1 MKRGAWGWAGL
12 CTVFALGACASMNS
26 AGTTSGG
33 THDNANLPPGDV
45 ARGKALTDQ
54 NSCAECHDSDFS
66 GASFFANITP
76 DAQTGIGAW
85 TDAQVAAALRDGVDS
100 DGSTMCSLMERFPF
114 SDQQTADVIAYLRSL
129 PAVSR
134 SSADVCPGHGP
145 RAK

>member
-1 MKRGAWGWAGL
+1 VKRAALSCAVLGAL
-12 CTVFALGACASMNS
+12 FALIACASMNS

-45 ARGKALTDQ
+45 ARGKTLTDQ
-54 NSCAECHDSDFS
+54 NSCAECHNSDFS
-66 GASFFANITP
+66 GSSFFANITP
-76 DAQTGIGAW
+76 DKQTGIGAW
-85 TDAQVAAALRDGVDS
+85 TDAQIAAALRDGVEA

-114 SDQQTADVIAYLRSL
+114 SDQQTADVIAFLHSL

-134 SSADVCPGHGP
+134 STTDVCPGHGP

>member
-1 MKRGAWGWAGL
+1 
-12 CTVFALGACASMNS
+12 MNS

-33 THDNANLPPGDV
+33 THDNANLPPGDA
-45 ARGKALTDQ
+45 ARGKTLTVQ
-54 NSCAECHDSDFS
+54 NSCPECHGADFS
-66 GASFFANITP
+66 GSSFFANITS

-85 TDAQVAAALRDGVDS
+85 TDAQVAAALRDGVEA

-134 SSADVCPGHGP
+134 SSTDVCPGHGP
-145 RAK
+145 RSK